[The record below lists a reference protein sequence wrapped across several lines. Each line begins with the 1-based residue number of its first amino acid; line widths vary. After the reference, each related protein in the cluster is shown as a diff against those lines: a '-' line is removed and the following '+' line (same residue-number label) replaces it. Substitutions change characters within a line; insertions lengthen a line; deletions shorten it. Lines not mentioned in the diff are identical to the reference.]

1 MRAGLPSM
9 KNVLTLLG
17 KIILVSLG
25 FMTSGSA
32 TYVAIQKKILG
43 SGLTLIF
50 LDEEMNDMIKFL
62 EVAGL
67 LIKGV
72 TKSTESQINELK
84 GKFWLLGMLG
94 ASLQANML
102 AGNAVVKGSDGVTGA
117 AAGTNT
123 SGQDF

>member
-43 SGLTLIF
+43 SGITLIF

-62 EVAGL
+62 EVARL

-72 TKSTESQINELK
+72 TKSTESQTNELK

-102 AGNAVVKGSDGVTGA
+102 AGNAVVKGSDGVIGA

-123 SGQDF
+123 SDQDF

>member
-43 SGLTLIF
+43 SGITLIF

>member
-43 SGLTLIF
+43 SGITLIF

-72 TKSTESQINELK
+72 TKSTEGQINELK
-84 GKFWLLGMLG
+84 GKFWLLGILG
-94 ASLQANML
+94 ASL
-102 AGNAVVKGSDGVTGA
+102 
-117 AAGTNT
+117 
-123 SGQDF
+123 